1 MNWLRLSASIFVFL
15 IIITIAF
22 YILLSPEKPDSAD
35 PAVIIERLEE
45 SEAMFE
51 NLQYQNITT
60 VGDRILVQAEFV
72 GDPATLKQEADW
84 HQLAQNTANELYTNI
99 VKNRSIEVQIYQGN
113 NLRAVAVAGI

>member
-45 SEAMFE
+45 SETMFE